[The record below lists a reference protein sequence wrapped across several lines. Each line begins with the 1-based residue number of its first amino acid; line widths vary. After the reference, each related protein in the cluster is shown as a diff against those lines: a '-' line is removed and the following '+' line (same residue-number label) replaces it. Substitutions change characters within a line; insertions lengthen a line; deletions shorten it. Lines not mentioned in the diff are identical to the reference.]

1 MMMEPHLNVLLVE
14 NCPDDNS
21 LTQSLLAG
29 INELSFDLVGV
40 STSAAAIAALRQKR
54 YDICLLDSQI
64 GDCSGLDLLETFV
77 SEGYK
82 IPTILLTDRGDRATD
97 LAAMQAG
104 AADYL
109 VKGKLDPPMLERSIR
124 YAMHRACILSALQER
139 EEQYALAALGANDG
153 LWDWNL
159 QTKAVYFSPR
169 WKTMLGCEGM
179 EIGTTIDDW
188 LNRIHPEDLER
199 FKSEILAH
207 LQGKTE
213 SFQVEHRILHKS
225 GVYRW
230 VLGRGLAVRAN
241 DQATRMAG
249 SLTDLTSRR
258 TLYDELTGL
267 PNRALFLDQLER
279 ARRRTERQP
288 DYQFAVLFLD
298 FDRFKVIND
307 SLGHLLGDRLLVNI
321 SQRLE
326 ASVRSAD
333 IIARLGGDEYAI
345 LLERVNHINEV
356 TQVAQRINQL
366 LKEPFNLDGYDVFV
380 TASIGIAT
388 NSPDCDRAED
398 LLRNA
403 DTAMYRAKA
412 LGKARYVVFDSAM
425 HVAAQKQLRIET
437 DLQRA
442 IEHEEFFLVYQPI
455 LSLVTNRI
463 VGLEALV
470 RWQHPQRGTIA
481 PIEFI
486 PVAEETGSIVFI
498 GLWVLQHACRQMQ
511 AWRQQFPACQSLE
524 ISVNLSRKQF
534 SQPNLVEQIDQI
546 LQQTG
551 LPPHCLKLE
560 ITETTITDNT
570 SAAKLL
576 ARMKALGVQLHID
589 DFGTGQSS
597 LSCLH
602 TFPIDTLKVDRSFVH
617 RMTSESEN
625 AEIVRTIV
633 TLAHNLGMDAV
644 AEGVETTEQLAQ
656 LKALHCDRAQGYLF
670 SKPLAPDA
678 VATLL
683 ATAESALPLAPQ
695 GVERIAAS
703 ASIDPTV
710 CAVPSL

>member
-1 MMMEPHLNVLLVE
+1 
-14 NCPDDNS
+14 
-21 LTQSLLAG
+21 
-29 INELSFDLVGV
+29 
-40 STSAAAIAALRQKR
+40 
-54 YDICLLDSQI
+54 
-64 GDCSGLDLLETFV
+64 
-77 SEGYK
+77 
-82 IPTILLTDRGDRATD
+82 
-97 LAAMQAG
+97 
-104 AADYL
+104 
-109 VKGKLDPPMLERSIR
+109 
-124 YAMHRACILSALQER
+124 
-139 EEQYALAALGANDG
+139 
-153 LWDWNL
+153 
-159 QTKAVYFSPR
+159 
-169 WKTMLGCEGM
+169 
-179 EIGTTIDDW
+179 
-188 LNRIHPEDLER
+188 
-199 FKSEILAH
+199 
-207 LQGKTE
+207 
-213 SFQVEHRILHKS
+213 
-225 GVYRW
+225 
-230 VLGRGLAVRAN
+230 
-241 DQATRMAG
+241 MAG